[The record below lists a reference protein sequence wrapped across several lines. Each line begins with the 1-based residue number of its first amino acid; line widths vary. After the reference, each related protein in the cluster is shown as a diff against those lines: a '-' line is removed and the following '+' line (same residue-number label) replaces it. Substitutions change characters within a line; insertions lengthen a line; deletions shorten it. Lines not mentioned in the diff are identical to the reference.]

1 MKNLIYSYA
10 MMFGGMMQDIKE
22 KNEEECEQLRDEW

>member
-22 KNEEECEQLRDEW
+22 KNEEKCEQLRDEW